1 MAEPKKP
8 ERPGTKDLKQ
18 DEVIARLVPDPADPP
33 HVIRLAGYLGKSAR
47 RGFWR
52 LYLTLELSDY
62 VEVAEDDIVHSQAL
76 ASQEHPL
83 GGTAVWIR
91 SDATLQHVRT
101 ESRQAQAE
109 FLQGDITGAF
119 LANAKGSVGGGGA
132 FVPMMTRKVFTLG
145 CCVTYDCQS
154 VAWCYSQMGR
164 GVCNTT
170 PEGCAME

>member
-33 HVIRLAGYLGKSAR
+33 HVMRLAGYLGKSAR

-62 VEVAEDDIVHSQAL
+62 VEVAEDDIIHSQAL
-76 ASQEHPL
+76 VSQDDPL
-83 GGTAVWIR
+83 AGTVVWVR

-119 LANAKGSVGGGGA
+119 LAN
-132 FVPMMTRKVFTLG
+132 TRGQVAGDETILQRPSHRFFTLG
-145 CCVTYDCQS
+145 CCPPPPQGTAAPQS
-154 VAWCYSQMGR
+154 CMPIR
-164 GVCNTT
+164 CL
-170 PEGCAME
+170 MD